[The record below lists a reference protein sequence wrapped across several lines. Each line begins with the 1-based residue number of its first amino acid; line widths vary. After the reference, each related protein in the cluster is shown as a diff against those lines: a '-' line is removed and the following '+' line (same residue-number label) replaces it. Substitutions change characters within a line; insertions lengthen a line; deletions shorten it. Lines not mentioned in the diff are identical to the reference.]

1 MNPFLN
7 PSIAIP
13 FLKNYIA
20 DINRIE
26 RLSST
31 DLEKYRNKAF
41 RKIVAYAYTVPLY
54 KRKYKEAGIH
64 PSDIKSTE
72 TPRRF
77 PQIGD
82 GYYP

>member
-20 DINRIE
+20 DTYRIE
-26 RLSST
+26 RLSSKG
-31 DLEKYRNKAF
+31 LEKYRNKAF

-54 KRKYKEAGIH
+54 KRKYK
-64 PSDIKSTE
+64 
-72 TPRRF
+72 
-77 PQIGD
+77 
-82 GYYP
+82 